1 MKLLSTTKVE
11 PIDGSMDETVS
22 KIYVYQLE
30 HEIEY
35 LDIENSDHE
44 ERCEM
49 FNVVDQ
55 FDDEVFPG
63 EMYKTYDFYTGV
75 NYVIMVENI
84 QWNV

>member
-1 MKLLSTTKVE
+1 MKLLSTTKIE

-30 HEIEY
+30 HEDEY
-35 LDIENSDHE
+35 WDFENSDHE